1 MANANSASGSADFS
15 GRYLQARHGCDL
27 RSIPYFG
34 VRVKSDLWLIIA
46 SSTARAL
53 LSERPIP
60 TASKH
65 GRKRSSLIQVAGC
78 SSRAAQM
85 QKRPTDADAARKNGL
100 STSTVR
106 TQPTGGPPVE
116 GYKRTQR
123 IASSR
128 YAKFDIKCPVASSF
142 IRKGSWLRQTLGN
155 NFLHVW
161 TEPFVQ
167 RCCSELKP

>member
-1 MANANSASGSADFS
+1 MANASSASGSADFS
-15 GRYLQARHGCDL
+15 GRYLQLRHGCDF

-60 TASKH
+60 NASKH
-65 GRKRSSLIQVAGC
+65 GRKRSSLIHVAGC
-78 SSRAAQM
+78 SSPFAQTE
-85 QKRPTDADAARKNGL
+85 KRPTEADAARKIGI

-106 TQPTGGPPVE
+106 TQPTGGPPLE

-128 YAKFDIKCPVASSF
+128 YAKFDIKCPVASSL
-142 IRKGSWLRQTLGN
+142 IGKGSRLRQMLGS

-167 RCCSELKP
+167 RCC

>member
-1 MANANSASGSADFS
+1 MAKASSASGSADLR
-15 GRYLQARHGCDL
+15 GRYLQLRHDCDL

-34 VRVKSDLWLIIA
+34 VRVKSDLWLTIA

-60 TASKH
+60 SASKH
-65 GRKRSSLIQVAGC
+65 GRKRISLIHVRGC
-78 SSRAAQM
+78 NSRWAQM
-85 QKRPTDADAARKNGL
+85 EKSPTDADAARKIGM

-116 GYKRTQR
+116 GYKRTQSM
-123 IASSR
+123 ASSR
-128 YAKFDIKCPVASSF
+128 YAKFDIKCPVSSSF
-142 IRKGSWLRQTLGN
+142 IRTGSWLRQTLGN

-167 RCCSELKP
+167 RCC